1 MLKFYDIDENY
12 IQFLKTIDR
21 QVPDV
26 KYNSNN
32 KFLCG
37 VVLEINGVKYYA
49 PISYKTDKQQT
60 NLQIFDNGIP
70 ISTIRFSFMIPA
82 FDEVLT
88 YKNFKEIAKT
98 DPSYASLL
106 HAEHSYCSNN
116 VTEIK
121 EKALSVYKIGCNK
134 KHKLNYTCC
143 DFKKLEKHYM
153 EYKDKDTN

>member
-26 KYNSNN
+26 KYDSNN

-37 VVLEINGVKYYA
+37 VVLEINRVKYYA
-49 PISYKTDKQQT
+49 PISHKTDKQQT
-60 NLQIFDNGIP
+60 NLQIFDNGVP

-88 YKNFKEIAKT
+88 YQNFKDIAKI
-98 DPSYASLL
+98 DPNYA
-106 HAEHSYCSNN
+106 
-116 VTEIK
+116 
-121 EKALSVYKIGCNK
+121 
-134 KHKLNYTCC
+134 
-143 DFKKLEKHYM
+143 
-153 EYKDKDTN
+153 